1 MSDDNDQ
8 RPQVYEPPQGD
19 GFDALHD
26 AYERMLARVE
36 RLPEIDMR
44 VAAIDEAIREQ
55 PPSEAAWFL
64 DQVMRGA
71 LWGHSP
77 AIDAMMAG
85 ALWLIRQ
92 RLDDDYDLLKSI
104 FEAAHR
110 DEREAV
116 LAVLRDP
123 PPHKELPEGKRLPEP
138 DLPKGDEIT
147 LGERR
152 QMARGNNRL
161 FLERLLLDPSQVVVA
176 QLLDNRHLTEQDVV
190 LIGSRRPNTSDILQT
205 VVLHKRWYVRRE
217 VRFTVVMNPYN
228 ATGISL
234 KLLATLGI
242 QKLRKVRNSTHLHP
256 AVTEAAARLVE
267 LREQRTA
274 PWHV

>member
-1 MSDDNDQ
+1 
-8 RPQVYEPPQGD
+8 
-19 GFDALHD
+19 
-26 AYERMLARVE
+26 
-36 RLPEIDMR
+36 
-44 VAAIDEAIREQ
+44 
-55 PPSEAAWFL
+55 
-64 DQVMRGA
+64 
-71 LWGHSP
+71 
-77 AIDAMMAG
+77 
-85 ALWLIRQ
+85 
-92 RLDDDYDLLKSI
+92 DDDYDLLKSI

-123 PPHKELPEGKRLPEP
+123 PPHKELPDGKRLPEP
-138 DLPKGDEIT
+138 DLPKGDEVT

-190 LIGSRRPNTSDILQT
+190 LIGSRRPNTADILQT

-256 AVTEAAARLVE
+256 AVTEAATRLVE